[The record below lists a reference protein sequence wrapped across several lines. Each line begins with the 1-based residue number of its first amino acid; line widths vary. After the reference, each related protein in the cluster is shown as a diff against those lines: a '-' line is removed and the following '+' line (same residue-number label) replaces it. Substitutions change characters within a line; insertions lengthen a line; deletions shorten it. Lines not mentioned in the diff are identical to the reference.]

1 MTIRNLCQ
9 KGYTKAPINKAKGIN
24 EACVM
29 TCVQMIAEKWSGV
42 MIDQDIFYEKSV
54 ENLAIREDCYV
65 NNYDR
70 LLTAFFHLNAF
81 EFFSY
86 IGYRT
91 MPAMYWHFSH
101 DMKDLKEQLNRENP
115 VVCYLGGHAVLAI
128 DVIDDHNASPQRVTV
143 VDPKFSGDKAVYAM
157 DVAKIKRLGFYK

>member
-1 MTIRNLCQ
+1 
-9 KGYTKAPINKAKGIN
+9 
-24 EACVM
+24 
-29 TCVQMIAEKWSGV
+29 MIGEKWSGV
-42 MIDQDIFYEKSV
+42 MIDQDVFYEKAV

-70 LLTAFFHLNAF
+70 VLITF
-81 EFFSY
+81 
-86 IGYRT
+86 IGFRT
-91 MPAMYWHFSH
+91 MPDINWHFSY

-115 VVCYLGGHAVLAI
+115 VVCFLGGHAVLAI
-128 DVIDDHNASPQRVTV
+128 DIIDDHNAEPKRVTV